1 MDKSYSVDFSSDV
14 IRGSNN
20 FGVRE
25 FYKDK
30 SLNDVKSMI
39 SENIKQ
45 FGNPS
50 FISGA
55 LMWFNDSGDNFMLS
69 IFKDGMPIDVKNLS
83 ELNIEL
89 SVNELVIQIE
99 NLFSRSNVE
108 KEVFVQ
114 ALVAVLL
121 KMDSDGN
128 IVGQE
133 LQG

>member
-1 MDKSYSVDFSSDV
+1 MDNSYSVDISSDI
-14 IRGSNN
+14 IRGAHNLGSRS
-20 FGVRE
+20 FL
-25 FYKDK
+25 KDL
-30 SLNDVKSMI
+30 SLESVQSMI
-39 SENIKQ
+39 LTNNEN

-83 ELNIEL
+83 DLNMEL

-99 NLFSRSNVE
+99 NLFSRSRVE

-114 ALVAVLL
+114 ALVSVLL
-121 KMDSDGN
+121 KMDECGS
-128 IVGQE
+128 IVKKE
-133 LQG
+133 LGV

>member
-45 FGNPS
+45 FGSPS

-55 LMWFNDSGDNFMLS
+55 LMWFNESGDNFMLS

-108 KEVFVQ
+108 KEVFVK
-114 ALVAVLL
+114 ALVSVLL

-128 IVGQE
+128 LVGQE
-133 LQG
+133 LKG

>member
-1 MDKSYSVDFSSDV
+1 
-14 IRGSNN
+14 
-20 FGVRE
+20 
-25 FYKDK
+25 
-30 SLNDVKSMI
+30 MI

-45 FGNPS
+45 FGSPS

-55 LMWFNDSGDNFMLS
+55 LMWSNDSGDNFMLS
-69 IFKDGMPIDVKNLS
+69 IFKDGMPIDIKNLS

-114 ALVAVLL
+114 ALVSVLL

-128 IVGQE
+128 LVAQE